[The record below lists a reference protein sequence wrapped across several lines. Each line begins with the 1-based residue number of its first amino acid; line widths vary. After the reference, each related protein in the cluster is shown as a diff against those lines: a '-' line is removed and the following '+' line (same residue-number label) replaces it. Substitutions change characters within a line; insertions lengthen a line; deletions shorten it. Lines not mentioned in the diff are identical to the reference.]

1 MRWELGITGSNENAS
16 SPNILS
22 SGQAMAGF
30 LVSENLVQKNID
42 RERAKTKDIW
52 RYKKKK

>member
-1 MRWELGITGSNENAS
+1 MRWELGITGSNENDPS
-16 SPNILS
+16 SHILS

-42 RERAKTKDIW
+42 RERAKSKDIW
-52 RYKKKK
+52 RYKKTK

>member
-1 MRWELGITGSNENAS
+1 MCIRDR
-16 SPNILS
+16 LS

-42 RERAKTKDIW
+42 RERAKSKDIW
-52 RYKKKK
+52 RYKKTK